1 MAGEAFPR
9 AKNVPEGERSTRAVR
24 LSRLFAHSGLIDG
37 LFNILHSIVACVPFC
52 EISAA
57 LSA

>member
-1 MAGEAFPR
+1 MAGEAFPL

-37 LFNILHSIVACVPFC
+37 LFEHPTLYCGMRTIL
-52 EISAA
+52 
-57 LSA
+57 